1 MNPQIIPHGLNVW
14 VFINAAYAAS
24 VFCLAGMSWL
34 TYRRYRRAWA
44 RLAQAEQ
51 L

>member
-1 MNPQIIPHGLNVW
+1 MSPQILPHAINVW
-14 VFINAAYAAS
+14 AFINGAYGAAI
-24 VFCLAGMSWL
+24 FFLLGMSWL